1 MLPRHPEPLIL
12 ENTPEYNTR
21 GRNEEKANTCYKIK
35 VAKLT
40 SNTVNS

>member
-12 ENTPEYNTR
+12 ENTPEHNTR
-21 GRNEEKANTCYKIK
+21 GRDEEKANTSCKIK

-40 SNTVNS
+40 SNIVNY